1 MQVIEIP
8 AHEQF
13 VRIKSSRGSVSTL
26 VRRNEEALNVDANDE
41 HVLFM

>member
-13 VRIKSSRGSVSTL
+13 VRIKSTNKDKY
-26 VRRNEEALNVDANDE
+26 NELK
-41 HVLFM
+41 